1 MEDTLLDILAYLV
14 VIAGFILLLILFR
27 VIACTF
33 ANLILLVLWWS
44 LYLLTSGFIDWRD
57 DLVGGSFFGP
67 WRDVFTNGWKGLLK
81 GLLKLPTSKISQKPK
96 TQQKS
101 TDKKG
106 AKPQTLVQ

>member
-1 MEDTLLDILAYLV
+1 MEDMLLEILAYLV
-14 VIAGFILLLILFR
+14 VIAGIVLLFILFR

-44 LYLLTSGFIDWRD
+44 LYLLTSGFVDWRD

-81 GLLKLPTSKISQKPK
+81 GLFYG
-96 TQQKS
+96 
-101 TDKKG
+101 KG
-106 AKPQTLVQ
+106 SSSGGGFGGGSSGGGGSSSGW

>member
-1 MEDTLLDILAYLV
+1 MEDTLLEILAYLV
-14 VIAGFILLLILFR
+14 VIAGIVLLFILYR

-44 LYLLTSGFIDWRD
+44 LYLLTSGFVDWRD

-81 GLLKLPTSKISQKPK
+81 GLL
-96 TQQKS
+96 
-101 TDKKG
+101 DGKG
-106 AKPQTLVQ
+106 SSSGGGFGGGSSGGGGSSSGW